1 MARTKADGP
10 KNSSR
15 HAEMT
20 WPLDPIALVDEFWNP
35 ASRMNAA
42 LLPIREC
49 PSLDLA
55 KSPLHKH
62 RHVCHFTRTLCQGRE
77 DRNAPSQTPLSQYMD
92 QVTGA
97 TEEMSDGGVYR
108 LILQPPEVSPF
119 PQRNRLS

>member
-55 KSPLHKH
+55 KSPLHEH
-62 RHVCHFTRTLCQGRE
+62 RHYDVDVVVRADGT
-77 DRNAPSQTPLSQYMD
+77 DDA
-92 QVTGA
+92 GA
-97 TEEMSDGGVYR
+97 
-108 LILQPPEVSPF
+108 
-119 PQRNRLS
+119 